1 MDKKQEAAKDAD
13 KKNAEPKAAKTI
25 TIDKAEYEK
34 LKESVKSA
42 EGFQDKYLR
51 AHAELD
57 NARKRLI
64 KEKEE
69 YTRFA
74 NEDLLSDILYIVD
87 NFDRAI
93 THMNAAQ
100 KIESILDGINMILK
114 QFHAFLERNGLKKI
128 ESIGKKFNPQIHEA
142 IEHVEIPDEKKAGVV
157 IEEIQTGY
165 MLNDRLLRP
174 AVVKV
179 GKKGGELHD

>member
-1 MDKKQEAAKDAD
+1 MAKHKARNDKNN
-13 KKNAEPKAAKTI
+13 KKNIGPEVEKTI
-25 TIDKAEYEK
+25 TIDGTEYEK
-34 LKESVKSA
+34 LKEAAQST
-42 EGFQDKYLR
+42 EEFRDKYLR

-69 YTRFA
+69 YIRFA
-74 NEDLLSDILYIVD
+74 NEDILSDILYIVD

-93 THMNAAQ
+93 AHMNGT
-100 KIESILDGINMILK
+100 KDVKSILDGINMILK
-114 QFHAFLERNGLKKI
+114 QFHMLLERNGMKKI
-128 ESIGKKFNPQIHEA
+128 ESLGRKFDPQVHEA
-142 IEHVEIPDEKKAGVV
+142 IDYVETPDEKKAGIVV
-157 IEEIQTGY
+157 EEIQPGY

-179 GKKGGELHD
+179 GKKK

>member
-1 MDKKQEAAKDAD
+1 MAKKK
-13 KKNAEPKAAKTI
+13 I
-25 TIDKAEYEK
+25 SIDTAEYEK
-34 LKESVKSA
+34 LKEAAKSV
-42 EGFQDKYLR
+42 EEFQDKYLR

-69 YTRFA
+69 YIKFA
-74 NEDLLSDILYIVD
+74 NEDILSDILYVVD

-93 THMNAAQ
+93 AHMNGT
-100 KIESILDGINMILK
+100 KDVESVLDGINMILK
-114 QFHAFLERNGLKKI
+114 QFHMLLERNGVKKI
-128 ESIGKKFNPQIHEA
+128 ESVGEKFDPQLHEA
-142 IEHVEIPDEKKAGVV
+142 IDYVETSDEKAGIVV
-157 IEEIQTGY
+157 EEIQSGY

-179 GKKGGELHD
+179 GKKK

>member
-1 MDKKQEAAKDAD
+1 MMKHKATNGKNNKKDIGPSVE
-13 KKNAEPKAAKTI
+13 KTI
-25 TIDKAEYEK
+25 TIDKAEYDK
-34 LKESVKSA
+34 LKEAIKSS
-42 EGFQDKYLR
+42 EEFRDKCLR

-69 YTRFA
+69 YIKFA
-74 NEDLLSDILYIVD
+74 NEDILSDILYIVD

-93 THMNAAQ
+93 AHMNGT
-100 KIESILDGINMILK
+100 KDIESILDGINLILK
-114 QFHAFLERNGLKKI
+114 QFHTFLERNGVKKI
-128 ESIGKKFNPQIHEA
+128 ESIGEEFDPQVHEA
-142 IEHVEIPDEKKAGVV
+142 IDYVETPDEKKAGIVV
-157 IEEIQTGY
+157 EEIQPGY

-179 GKKGGELHD
+179 GKKK